1 MIGLKATP
9 ALILCCSRYD
19 LISRPMFQVLSV
31 LQYSLSVSMS
41 TYGNLTIVE
50 DPIQRKDICV
60 VLVHPALEVTHEGL
74 EELHLWQG
82 EEFIGMTLHIVC
94 EVEQEESNELREGDV
109 FDEDVEMALKL
120 IQILES
126 QPLQAQHH

>member
-1 MIGLKATP
+1 
-9 ALILCCSRYD
+9 
-19 LISRPMFQVLSV
+19 MFQVLSV

-82 EEFIGMTLHIVC
+82 EEFIGMPLHIVC
-94 EVEQEESNELREGDV
+94 DVEQKESNELREGDV
-109 FDEDVEMALKL
+109 FDEDVEMALEL
-120 IQILES
+120 IQVLES